1 MATLSRKG
9 CRLIRILFGLYLLAV
24 LLGAQEK
31 VVLQL
36 KWLHQF
42 QFAGYYAALE
52 QGFYADEGLE
62 VEIRERDLKADNIE
76 QVIRGEAHYG
86 VADSVLLLYRAKNE
100 PVSIVAPIFQHA
112 GNIIITL
119 KQSGLD
125 SPYKLDGKQIT
136 FYKKDADGFG
146 ILALFKSLGLRPE
159 YQRIKDRTN
168 HTHLIEGKSD
178 AYVGYLSNEP
188 YYFQAAGVEINLI
201 YPAHYGF
208 DLYGD
213 MLFTHRDEAL
223 HHPERVERFKR
234 ATLRGWAYALEH
246 KEEVAQLIA
255 QKYRPDKTLDHLL
268 YEADAIEQLI
278 AHKSIPLGTIDRGR
292 IRYTLAL
299 YEKYGLIDNA
309 APVSDY
315 IFDPIESKSA
325 SSDFL
330 TPQERDYLKAKGTL
344 NLCIDPDWM
353 PFERSNDCIHEG
365 LSADYIHLLSS
376 AIGTPIQLK
385 CTQSWGESLEQGKTR
400 GCDLFSLVMPT
411 KERSEFLDFTS
422 TYLRASV
429 AIATR
434 LDKIY
439 IEDISRV
446 TDQKLG
452 IVEGYAFSE
461 ILRERYPALQLVT
474 VSHLAEGLERVVKG
488 ELFGMIDTLPTLAY
502 TIQRDYIG
510 RLTVAGKFDET
521 WNFSIGTR
529 NDEPLLRSI
538 FEKALKQIPQA
549 AHKEIQERWI
559 STAFERR
566 YNYERI
572 ILLGTAAV
580 GALALILGFV
590 LWINRRLKVE
600 ITQRE
605 KAERILQELSLTDA
619 LTGLY
624 NRRHLSE
631 HFPRMLGSATRE
643 RQTICFALI
652 DIDRF
657 KQYND
662 TYGHTSGDDAIRRV
676 SQVLKEAMQR
686 GDDYCYR
693 MGGEEFALLF
703 KGASK
708 HQASAQIEQIRAM
721 IEALRIEH
729 KSSDVG
735 PCLSASFG
743 LVVRSARAVENM
755 EQIYKEAD
763 RLLYQAKAEG
773 RNRVV
778 VNTD

>member
-1 MATLSRKG
+1 M
-9 CRLIRILFGLYLLAV
+9 RLLFGLYCFGLLLCAE
-24 LLGAQEK
+24 EK

-52 QGFYADEGLE
+52 QGFYRDEGLE
-62 VEIRERDLKADNIE
+62 VEIRERDLSKDNIA
-76 QVIRGEAHYG
+76 QVIEGEAHYG
-86 VADSVLLLYRAKNE
+86 IADSVLLLYSAKNE

-112 GNIIITL
+112 GNILITL
-119 KQSGLD
+119 KNSGLD

-146 ILALFKSLGLRPE
+146 ILALFKSLGLKPE

-188 YYFQAAGVEINLI
+188 YYFQAAGIDINIL

-213 MLFTHRDEAL
+213 MLFTHRDEAT

-234 ATLRGWAYALEH
+234 ASLRGWVYALQH
-246 KEEVAQLIA
+246 KEEVAQLIQ
-255 QKYRPDKTLDHLL
+255 QKYRPDKTLEHLL
-268 YEADAIEQLI
+268 YEADAIEQLS

-292 IRYTLAL
+292 IRYTLDL
-299 YEKYGLIDNA
+299 YHKYGLLDN
-309 APVSDY
+309 PVALGDY
-315 IFDPIESKSA
+315 IFEPITSKNA
-325 SSDFL
+325 PTDFL
-330 TPQERDYLKAKGTL
+330 TPQERDYLKSKGTL
-344 NLCIDPDWM
+344 KLCIDPDWM
-353 PFERSNDCIHEG
+353 PFERSKDCVHEG
-365 LSADYIHLLSS
+365 LSAEYFKRLSE
-376 AIGTPIQLK
+376 AIETPITPV
-385 CTQSWGESLEQGKTR
+385 CTQSWGESLALGRAR

-411 KERSEFLDFTS
+411 KERRSFLNFTS

-439 IEDISRV
+439 IDNIDRIA
-446 TDQKLG
+446 DQTLG
-452 IVEGYAFSE
+452 IVEGYAFAE
-461 ILRERYPALQLVT
+461 ILRERYPSLKLVT
-474 VSHLAEGLERVVKG
+474 VSHLEEGLEQVVKG
-488 ELFGMIDTLPTLAY
+488 KLYGMIDTLPTLAY
-502 TIQRDYIG
+502 TIQHDYLG
-510 RLTVAGKFDET
+510 QLTVAGKFDET

-538 FEKALKQIPQA
+538 FDKALKSIPEATQQ
-549 AHKEIQERWI
+549 EIQARWFN
-559 STAFERR
+559 TAFERR
-566 YNYERI
+566 DNYERI

-600 ITQRE
+600 IMQRK
-605 KAERILQELSLTDA
+605 KAERILEELSLTDA

-631 HFPRMLGSATRE
+631 HFPRMLGSAARE
-643 RQTICFALI
+643 RQTLCFALM

-662 TYGHTSGDDAIRRV
+662 TYGHASGDDAIRRV
-676 SQVLKEAMQR
+676 AQVLQSAMQR

-708 HQASAQIEQIRAM
+708 KEASAQIEQIRTL

-729 KSSDVG
+729 KSSDVAA
-735 PCLSASFG
+735 CLSASFG
-743 LVVRSARAVENM
+743 LVVRSAREIESM

-763 RLLYQAKAEG
+763 SLLYQAKAQG
-773 RNRVV
+773 RNRIA
-778 VNTD
+778 VNGD